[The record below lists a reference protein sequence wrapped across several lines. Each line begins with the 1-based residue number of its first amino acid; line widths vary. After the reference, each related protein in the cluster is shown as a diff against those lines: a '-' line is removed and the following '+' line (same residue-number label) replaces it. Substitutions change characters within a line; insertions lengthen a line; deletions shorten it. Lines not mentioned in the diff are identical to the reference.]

1 MKKDLKDITEDE
13 VRMICEIYGEP
24 FIDYNAGIW
33 TWGLAVSIST
43 TSTTLNNY
51 YDSHIAIYYDGRITL
66 SRNNGGW
73 NGMRDENIN
82 PLIVI
87 DYLRSL
93 GYEFK
98 YEIPTKIARK
108 LKIKALNEIK

>member
-1 MKKDLKDITEDE
+1 MKKDLKDITEEE
-13 VRMICEIYGEP
+13 VRTICEIYNEP
-24 FIDYNAGIW
+24 FIEFCAGIW
-33 TWGLAVSIST
+33 TWGLAVQIDT
-43 TSTTLNNY
+43 TSTLFGSY
-51 YDSHIAIYYDGRITL
+51 YDSHIAIYYDGRVTL

-98 YEIPTKIARK
+98 YEMPIRIARK
-108 LKIKALNEIK
+108 LKIKALSEIK